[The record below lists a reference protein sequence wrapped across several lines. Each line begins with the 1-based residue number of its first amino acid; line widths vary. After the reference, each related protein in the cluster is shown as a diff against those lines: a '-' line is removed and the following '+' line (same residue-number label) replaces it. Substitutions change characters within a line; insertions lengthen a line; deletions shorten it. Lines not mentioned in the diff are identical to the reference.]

1 MEYTQMTLDQWVI
14 MKDQLKQDILDAQ
27 NKFIGIKRDFV
38 RIGFKLRK
46 IDEMKLYEK
55 DGYKSVAEF
64 AKAEC
69 NLSDSDVTRFI
80 QINERYSVGG
90 YSEELREE
98 FLQYGSSKL
107 AEMLALP
114 DKDMEMI
121 QPEATRE
128 SIRELKRFNK
138 NEPAAGEADDIY
150 KLIETFYEANP
161 DILNE
166 LYSSEAIT
174 TREADKLIEIVNPS
188 GNKNF
193 KKGLY
198 FLMMY
203 EENIKIKKYGENPQT
218 MSWPEFFEITTDI
231 FGEKAAGADTY
242 KNYFGGEEEEPQ
254 VPGQMEIYDYTETIP
269 ESMEK
274 QEKNE
279 DFAPA
284 QKSSEALKTLNEEGI
299 SETPKIEKTQEQ
311 KYNEKQAK
319 IDRETKKKLEEME
332 DKKKMAVL
340 PSEMPAIVHQI
351 RVGTTQFQE
360 EKSGIRTFTLIKND
374 KDYKVGHILEKMEF
388 DDAKYTGQM
397 LKQEVIYKLEDYTG
411 LVDGYCILGT
421 KNLEVSEEQDGSNDN
436 RNTISGA
443 SVD

>member
-1 MEYTQMTLDQWVI
+1 MEYTQITLDQWAV
-14 MKDQLKQDILDAQ
+14 MKDQLKQDIIDAQ
-27 NKFIGIKRDFV
+27 NKVIGIKKDFV
-38 RIGFKLRK
+38 KIGFKLRK

-80 QINERYSVGG
+80 QINERYSIGG

-98 FLQYGSSKL
+98 FLEYGSSKL
-107 AEMLALP
+107 AEMLSLP
-114 DKDMEMI
+114 DKDMEMV

-138 NEPAAGEADDIY
+138 TEPAVGEADDIRQ
-150 KLIETFYEANP
+150 LIEKFFEMNP

-174 TREADKLIEIVNPS
+174 TGEVDKLIEIVNPS

-203 EENIKIKKYGENPQT
+203 EENIKIKKFGDSPQT
-218 MSWPEFFEITTDI
+218 MTWSEFFAITQEI
-231 FGEKAAGADTY
+231 FGEDAKGQDTY
-242 KNYFGGEEEEPQ
+242 KNHFGSSQEEES
-254 VPGQMEIYDYTETIP
+254 P
-269 ESMEK
+269 EEEK
-274 QEKNE
+274 PEAEQEKKE
-279 DFAPA
+279 HEKEKIAPA
-284 QKSSEALKTLNEEGI
+284 QKPAEALERLNEEGI
-299 SETPKIEKTQEQ
+299 SATPKIEKTKEQ
-311 KYNEKQAK
+311 KYSEQQAK

-332 DKKKMAVL
+332 DEKKMDIL
-340 PSEMPAIVHQI
+340 PSEMPKTVHQI
-351 RVGTTQFQE
+351 RVGKTFFDDIVRGV
-360 EKSGIRTFTLIKND
+360 KPFTLRKDDKN
-374 KDYKVGHILEKMEF
+374 YKVGDILEKMEF
-388 DDAKYTGQM
+388 DDGKYTGRSIR
-397 LKQEVIYKLEDYTG
+397 QEVTYKLEDYTG

-421 KNLEVSEEQDGSNDN
+421 RNLEVTEG
-436 RNTISGA
+436 
-443 SVD
+443 

>member
-1 MEYTQMTLDQWVI
+1 MEYTQITLDQWAV
-14 MKDQLKQDILDAQ
+14 MKDQLKQDIIDAQ
-27 NKFIGIKRDFV
+27 NKVIGIKKDFV
-38 RIGFKLRK
+38 KIGFKLRK

-80 QINERYSVGG
+80 QINERYSIGG

-98 FLQYGSSKL
+98 FLEYGSSKL
-107 AEMLALP
+107 AEMLSLP
-114 DKDMEMI
+114 DKDMEMV

-138 NEPAAGEADDIY
+138 TEPAVGEADDIRQ
-150 KLIETFYEANP
+150 LIEKFFEMNP

-174 TREADKLIEIVNPS
+174 TGEVDKLIEIVNPS

-203 EENIKIKKYGENPQT
+203 EENIKIKKFGDSPQT
-218 MSWPEFFEITTDI
+218 MTWSEFFAITQEI
-231 FGEKAAGADTY
+231 FGEDAKGQDTY
-242 KNYFGGEEEEPQ
+242 KNHFGSSQEEES
-254 VPGQMEIYDYTETIP
+254 P
-269 ESMEK
+269 EEEK
-274 QEKNE
+274 PEAEQEKKE
-279 DFAPA
+279 HEKERIAPA
-284 QKSSEALKTLNEEGI
+284 QKPAEALERLNEEGI
-299 SETPKIEKTQEQ
+299 SATPKIEKTKEQ
-311 KYNEKQAK
+311 KYSEQQAK

-332 DKKKMAVL
+332 DEKKMDIL
-340 PSEMPAIVHQI
+340 PSEMPKTVHQI
-351 RVGTTQFQE
+351 RVGKTFFDDIVRGV
-360 EKSGIRTFTLIKND
+360 KPFTLRKDDKN
-374 KDYKVGHILEKMEF
+374 YKVGDILEKMEF
-388 DDAKYTGQM
+388 DDGKYTGRSIR
-397 LKQEVIYKLEDYTG
+397 QEVTYKLEDYTG

-421 KNLEVSEEQDGSNDN
+421 RNLEVTEG
-436 RNTISGA
+436 
-443 SVD
+443 